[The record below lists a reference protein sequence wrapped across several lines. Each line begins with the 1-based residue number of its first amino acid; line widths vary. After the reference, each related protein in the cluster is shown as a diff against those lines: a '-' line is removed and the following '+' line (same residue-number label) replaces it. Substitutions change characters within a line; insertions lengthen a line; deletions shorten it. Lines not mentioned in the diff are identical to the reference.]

1 MNMYRSLFTKYMT
14 AFTLII
20 VVSFTIMA
28 VIVSSTV
35 STYTSDASKD
45 QLRQTAENVQ
55 LFIEKDFAKS
65 DQKLFNNYVY
75 YNFDYIRNILGN
87 FCFFDE
93 DTVVFLTDVNGTI
106 LLQSGS
112 DSYSMMDKKVAQSI
126 LNAVK
131 SEGEITHTGD
141 LDGFFDS
148 DNIVFIRK
156 ICNER
161 VFVGTV
167 FVCVESSNLNQLV
180 GVIVKTIIMT
190 SLWVVLAALIA
201 VYFIT
206 ERITSPLREMS
217 MAAKSFAA
225 GHFDVRIPVIGHDE
239 VSALATAFNNMA
251 DSLTNNEEMRRSFLA
266 NVSHDLRTPMTT
278 IAGFIDGILDGAIP
292 PDKHEYYLGI
302 IASEVRRLSRL
313 VTSLLDITRIQ
324 AGERKFNME
333 PFDICEM
340 ARLILISFEQKI
352 DEKKLKIEFECDCEK
367 MMVIADRD
375 AIYQILFNLCDNAV
389 KFSYN
394 EGIYRIKINEN
405 SGKTFIS
412 VYNEGQGIA
421 EDEIAVVFDRFY
433 KSDKSRGLD
442 KTGTGLGLYI
452 AKTIIVAHGEELWV
466 SSVYGKYC
474 EFVFTLPTADKSC
487 NRE

>member
-1 MNMYRSLFTKYMT
+1 MYKSLFTKYIT

-28 VIVSSTV
+28 TIVSSTV
-35 STYTSDASKD
+35 SSYTSDVSKD
-45 QLRQTAENVQ
+45 QLHRTAESVQ
-55 LFIEKDFAKS
+55 LFIEKDFANS
-65 DQKLFNNYVY
+65 TQGVFNNYVY
-75 YNFDYIRNILGN
+75 YNLNYIQNMLEN
-87 FCFFDE
+87 FGLFDE
-93 DTVVFLTDVNGTI
+93 NTLIFITDINGTV
-106 LLQSGS
+106 LLQSGANAS
-112 DSYSMMDKKVAQSI
+112 NVADKTVSKSL
-126 LNAVK
+126 LNAIK
-131 SEGEITHTGD
+131 SEGEITHTGK
-141 LDGFFDS
+141 LGGFFNT
-148 DNIVFIRK
+148 DNLVFARK
-156 ICNER
+156 ITNAR
-161 VFVGTV
+161 MFVGTV
-167 FVCVESSNLNQLV
+167 FVCVETSTLNQLV
-180 GVIVKTIIMT
+180 EVVIKTIVMT

-217 MAAKSFAA
+217 LAAKSFAS

-239 VSALATAFNNMA
+239 VAKLATAFNNMA
-251 DSLTNNEEMRRSFLA
+251 GSLTNNEEMRRSFLA

-333 PFDICEM
+333 AFDICEM

-352 DEKKLKIEFECDCEK
+352 DEKKLDVEFECDNEK
-367 MMVIADRD
+367 MMVSADRD
-375 AIYQILFNLCDNAV
+375 AIYQILYNLCDNAV
-389 KFSYN
+389 KFSYD
-394 EGIYRIKINEN
+394 EGKYRIKINEK

-452 AKTIIVAHGEELWV
+452 SKTIIVAHGEELWV

-474 EFVFTLPTADKSC
+474 EFVFTLPTVTEDQ
-487 NRE
+487 N